1 MVLKTSAEPGE
12 VQCLAAY
19 IVTILGRETVVTGAF
34 LVWLG
39 VHGRYRCHRKEEAG
53 PESDEGITKEGISA
67 AFGWFVNRESWGKL
81 GSW

>member
-19 IVTILGRETVVTGAF
+19 VVTILGRETVTGAF

-39 VHGRYRCHRKEEAG
+39 VHRRYRCHWKGEAG
-53 PESDEGITKEGISA
+53 PESDEGITK
-67 AFGWFVNRESWGKL
+67 AFLPRLVGL
-81 GSW
+81 